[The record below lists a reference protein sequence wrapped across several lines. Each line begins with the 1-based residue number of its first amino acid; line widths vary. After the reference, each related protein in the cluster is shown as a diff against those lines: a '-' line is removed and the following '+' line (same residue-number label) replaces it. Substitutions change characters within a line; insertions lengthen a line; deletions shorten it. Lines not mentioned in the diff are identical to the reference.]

1 MESMF
6 GLMKKLSLI
15 RGDIVEERKAYYAV
29 IPATI
34 RYDNNLKDKAKLLYG
49 EITAL
54 TNEKGFCWATNS
66 YFADLY
72 KITKETVSRLLKNL
86 SDNGYIK
93 IELVYKNKEI
103 IGRKI
108 YIETSIPN
116 DKKINTYCENNQEP
130 IDENDSYPIDQK
142 VKENN
147 TSINNTINNT
157 LDNTISKDIVSST
170 NVQQVIEEWNKL
182 NLQKIISIKSGTA
195 RYKMLNAR
203 VKEYGIENI
212 LKAISSIEN
221 SAFLNGQNN
230 RSWVITFDWFIKPN
244 NFQKVLEGNYVNR
257 NTSNVISMRNEKPP
271 LRFNNFEPRDYY
283 NDEEKMKNLENKLLG
298 WGDD

>member
-1 MESMF
+1 M
-6 GLMKKLSLI
+6 
-15 RGDIVEERKAYYAV
+15 DKAYYAV
-29 IPATI
+29 IPANV
-34 RYDNNLKDKAKLLYG
+34 RYDNDLAPNAKLLYG

-54 TNEKGFCWATNS
+54 ANEKGYCWATNT
-66 YFADLY
+66 YFAELY
-72 KITKETVSRLLKNL
+72 RVSKTSVSKWIKQLCDK
-86 SDNGYIK
+86 GYIK
-93 IELVYKNKEI
+93 SKIIYREGTKEI
-103 IGRKI
+103 LNRYLTIVVGGIQEKLNTP
-108 YIETSIPN
+108 IEEKLK
-116 DKKINTYCENNQEP
+116 D
-130 IDENDSYPIDQK
+130 
-142 VKENN
+142 NN
-147 TSINNTINNT
+147 TILNNTINNT

-244 NFQKVLEGNYVNR
+244 NFQKVLEGNYANR
-257 NTSNVISMRNEKPP
+257 NASNVIPMRNEKPP

>member
-244 NFQKVLEGNYVNR
+244 NFQKVLEGNYANR
-257 NTSNVISMRNEKPP
+257 NASNVIPMRNEKPP